1 MTPTGRAVQAP
12 TSPKTVGPKRSPS
25 SERCRHGRENR
36 RHENRQM
43 ARAALAAVQRVA
55 GDPEARAGLRALA
68 LLFQFLLRCR
78 QATDVAAPANPRRS
92 GWRIFAEQRRM
103 ANCEVV
109 SAAATGA
116 LPTRRGH
123 QPLAPMTAN
132 PVKGWMELN
141 QRFQMRLGMRCRLS
155 PTADVPSYTSGVAMC
170 QKPKLFGA
178 TAHFESE

>member
-1 MTPTGRAVQAP
+1 
-12 TSPKTVGPKRSPS
+12 
-25 SERCRHGRENR
+25 
-36 RHENRQM
+36 M

-68 LLFQFLLRCR
+68 LIFQFLLRCQ

-123 QPLAPMTAN
+123 EPLAPMTAN

-141 QRFQMRLGMRCRLS
+141 QRFQMRLWNAVSAFANCGLAVANVRGSYGPEAAVTVRLS
-155 PTADVPSYTSGVAMC
+155 LWLLS
-170 QKPKLFGA
+170 
-178 TAHFESE
+178 